1 MKTYAIGDVHGC
13 FDTLEKLLQQIPN
26 ESRLIFIGDI
36 INRGPKSLET
46 IRTVMRMGDR
56 AECLLGNHELHLL
69 AVYAGQR
76 AMSPEDTISEILNA
90 PDCDDIIQWL
100 RNRPLALV
108 DHGFLCVHAATHWS
122 WSVEETLKQAS
133 RVEKFIRSDK
143 GLSQIG
149 ELFGKQQWSS
159 GLRGKDR
166 LRAVVNVLTRTRYLN
181 ADGTMDFKQKLSP
194 ADTPVEYIPWF
205 KFPGRKTAKTPVAFG
220 HWSTLGPVND
230 VSNVFPLGRRSD
242 SSTFRTSSRN
252 IQCKST
258 DLLYSRRKTKS
269 LISGKAFPLVGM
281 QFFFE

>member
-13 FDTLEKLLQQIPN
+13 FDTLEQLLQQIPN
-26 ESRLIFIGDI
+26 KSRLVFIGDI
-36 INRGPKSLET
+36 VNRGPKSLET

-90 PDCDDIIQWL
+90 PDCEDIIQWL

-108 DHGFLCVHAATHWS
+108 DHGFLCVHAATHWA

-149 ELFGKQQWSS
+149 ELFGKQQWSPD
-159 GLRGKDR
+159 LRGKDR

-220 HWSTLGPVND
+220 HWSTLGPVTD
-230 VSNVFPLGRRSD
+230 VPNVFPLDTACLWGGALTARRLGRHRE
-242 SSTFRTSSRN
+242 TFSVKAPIYRIPGEKRN
-252 IQCKST
+252 
-258 DLLYSRRKTKS
+258 L
-269 LISGKAFPLVGM
+269 
-281 QFFFE
+281 

>member
-1 MKTYAIGDVHGC
+1 MGLEIVPDESLCSEELDVKTYAIGDVHGC

-133 RVEKFIRSDK
+133 RVEEFIRSDK
-143 GLSQIG
+143 GLSQIE

-159 GLRGKDR
+159 VF
-166 LRAVVNVLTRTRYLN
+166 A
-181 ADGTMDFKQKLSP
+181 
-194 ADTPVEYIPWF
+194 
-205 KFPGRKTAKTPVAFG
+205 AKTDCAP
-220 HWSTLGPVND
+220 
-230 VSNVFPLGRRSD
+230 
-242 SSTFRTSSRN
+242 SST
-252 IQCKST
+252 C
-258 DLLYSRRKTKS
+258 
-269 LISGKAFPLVGM
+269 
-281 QFFFE
+281 

>member
-13 FDTLEKLLQQIPN
+13 FDTLEQLLQQIPN
-26 ESRLIFIGDI
+26 KSRLVFIGDI

-90 PDCDDIIQWL
+90 PDCEDIIQWL

-149 ELFGKQQWSS
+149 ELFGKQQWSPD
-159 GLRGKDR
+159 LRGKDR

-205 KFPGRKTAKTPVAFG
+205 KFPGFAAVCLCSLNSERRAAAGNFHVEKIFQ
-220 HWSTLGPVND
+220 LGQI
-230 VSNVFPLGRRSD
+230 RIQRSD
-242 SSTFRTSSRN
+242 QTGQITVVDLK
-252 IQCKST
+252 IQ
-258 DLLYSRRKTKS
+258 
-269 LISGKAFPLVGM
+269 A
-281 QFFFE
+281 

>member
-143 GLSQIG
+143 GLSQTRG
-149 ELFGKQQWSS
+149 AFRQAAVEFG
-159 GLRGKDR
+159 
-166 LRAVVNVLTRTRYLN
+166 
-181 ADGTMDFKQKLSP
+181 
-194 ADTPVEYIPWF
+194 
-205 KFPGRKTAKTPVAFG
+205 
-220 HWSTLGPVND
+220 
-230 VSNVFPLGRRSD
+230 
-242 SSTFRTSSRN
+242 SSRQRP
-252 IQCKST
+252 IARRRQRADAYSLSQC
-258 DLLYSRRKTKS
+258 RRYDGFQTETFS
-269 LISGKAFPLVGM
+269 CRYAC
-281 QFFFE
+281 

>member
-26 ESRLIFIGDI
+26 KSRLIFIGDI

-133 RVEKFIRSDK
+133 RV
-143 GLSQIG
+143 
-149 ELFGKQQWSS
+149 
-159 GLRGKDR
+159 
-166 LRAVVNVLTRTRYLN
+166 
-181 ADGTMDFKQKLSP
+181 
-194 ADTPVEYIPWF
+194 
-205 KFPGRKTAKTPVAFG
+205 
-220 HWSTLGPVND
+220 
-230 VSNVFPLGRRSD
+230 
-242 SSTFRTSSRN
+242 
-252 IQCKST
+252 
-258 DLLYSRRKTKS
+258 
-269 LISGKAFPLVGM
+269 
-281 QFFFE
+281 

>member
-13 FDTLEKLLQQIPN
+13 FDTLEQLLQQIPN
-26 ESRLIFIGDI
+26 KSRLVFIGDI
-36 INRGPKSLET
+36 VNRGPKSLET

-90 PDCDDIIQWL
+90 PDCEDIIQWL

-149 ELFGKQQWSS
+149 ELFGKQQW
-159 GLRGKDR
+159 L
-166 LRAVVNVLTRTRYLN
+166 
-181 ADGTMDFKQKLSP
+181 
-194 ADTPVEYIPWF
+194 
-205 KFPGRKTAKTPVAFG
+205 
-220 HWSTLGPVND
+220 
-230 VSNVFPLGRRSD
+230 
-242 SSTFRTSSRN
+242 
-252 IQCKST
+252 
-258 DLLYSRRKTKS
+258 S
-269 LISGKAFPLVGM
+269 LIHI
-281 QFFFE
+281 

>member
-13 FDTLEKLLQQIPN
+13 FDTLEQLLQQIPN
-26 ESRLIFIGDI
+26 KSRLVFIGDI
-36 INRGPKSLET
+36 VNRGPKSLET

-56 AECLLGNHELHLL
+56 AACLLGNHELHLL

-90 PDCDDIIQWL
+90 PDCEDIIQWL

-149 ELFGKQQWSS
+149 ELFGKQQWSPD
-159 GLRGKDR
+159 LRGKDR

-181 ADGTMDFKQKLSP
+181 ADGTMDFKQKLP
-194 ADTPVEYIPWF
+194 IRLLNT
-205 KFPGRKTAKTPVAFG
+205 FPGLSFPAAKRQRRLLPSDT
-220 HWSTLGPVND
+220 GPH
-230 VSNVFPLGRRSD
+230 SAP
-242 SSTFRTSSRN
+242 
-252 IQCKST
+252 
-258 DLLYSRRKTKS
+258 
-269 LISGKAFPLVGM
+269 
-281 QFFFE
+281 

>member
-13 FDTLEKLLQQIPN
+13 FDTLEQLLQQIPN
-26 ESRLIFIGDI
+26 KSRLIFIGDI

-159 GLRGKDR
+159 DLRGKDR

-205 KFPGRKTAKTPVAFG
+205 KFPARKTAKTPVAFG

-230 VSNVFPLGRRSD
+230 VSNVFPLDTACLWGGALTARRLGRHRE
-242 SSTFRTSSRN
+242 TFSVKAPVYRIPGEKRN
-252 IQCKST
+252 
-258 DLLYSRRKTKS
+258 L
-269 LISGKAFPLVGM
+269 
-281 QFFFE
+281 

>member
-166 LRAVVNVLTRTRYLN
+166 RRLRADAYSLSQCRRY
-181 ADGTMDFKQKLSP
+181 DGFQT
-194 ADTPVEYIPWF
+194 E
-205 KFPGRKTAKTPVAFG
+205 
-220 HWSTLGPVND
+220 
-230 VSNVFPLGRRSD
+230 
-242 SSTFRTSSRN
+242 TFSCRYA
-252 IQCKST
+252 C
-258 DLLYSRRKTKS
+258 
-269 LISGKAFPLVGM
+269 
-281 QFFFE
+281 

>member
-181 ADGTMDFKQKLSP
+181 GPNP
-194 ADTPVEYIPWF
+194 ASGEWAPAVPSC
-205 KFPGRKTAKTPVAFG
+205 ALQ
-220 HWSTLGPVND
+220 TLWGK
-230 VSNVFPLGRRSD
+230 
-242 SSTFRTSSRN
+242 SSHRWPS
-252 IQCKST
+252 C
-258 DLLYSRRKTKS
+258 
-269 LISGKAFPLVGM
+269 
-281 QFFFE
+281 